1 MATQKF
7 TSIDK
12 VFFVLIHTDMTT
24 VTKTE
29 KNIQEGLFISVQA
42 PHLHKYKPELTG
54 ECRQNAAS
62 PPQAAL
68 SPSWTQAMPS
78 LPTPTDPGP
87 ATWFHLSLAG
97 ARTLNSWWLCPLLC
111 VQDSII
117 KWERTWPLCLGFS
130 QLPHLPIPTPSS
142 KDLLFPFI

>member
-62 PPQAAL
+62 SPQAA
-68 SPSWTQAMPS
+68 

-87 ATWFHLSLAG
+87 ATRFHLSLAG
-97 ARTLNSWWLCPLLC
+97 ARTLNS
-111 VQDSII
+111 
-117 KWERTWPLCLGFS
+117 
-130 QLPHLPIPTPSS
+130 
-142 KDLLFPFI
+142 